1 MEIPNVADKWSGGV
15 CEITIGATR
24 DKGGSRQKTVTIGGS
39 RCIPFMDFEGNPGG
53 KPLVAMDVHYVLPE
67 DWPET
72 LKKPFADVL
81 NDPAKW
87 AKKCVEE
94 YGADIICLKLDGIHP
109 DKGNKNADDAVKTVK
124 SVLAAVGV
132 PLIIWGCEDDEKDNE
147 VMPKVSQAAKGEN
160 CLIGVVSQDNYKTL
174 TVTCLADGHSIITMA
189 PVDINI
195 GKQVNILVSEMDF
208 PLNRIVMFQSTGA
221 LGYGMEYTYS
231 IQERER
237 LAALTGDKMMSMP
250 VICDVGHEAW
260 RTKEAKSEDSE
271 VPQWGTREERGPM
284 WEAITAISLLQSG
297 VDIIRMNHP
306 KAVAAVKKCI
316 DRLYS

>member
-15 CEITIGATR
+15 NEITLGATK
-24 DKGGSRQKTVTIGGS
+24 DKGGSRTKTFTIGGAKS
-39 RCIPFMDFEGNPGG
+39 IPFMDFEGNPGQ
-53 KPLVAMDVHYVLPE
+53 KPVVAMDVYDVPPE

-72 LKKPFADVL
+72 LTRPFADVL
-81 NDPAKW
+81 HDPAQW
-87 AKKCVEE
+87 ARKCVEQ
-94 YGADIICLKLDGIHP
+94 YGADVICLKLDGIHP
-109 DKGNKNADDAVKTVK
+109 DKGNKSPEQAAKTVK
-124 SVLAAVGV
+124 SILAAVGV
-132 PLIIWGCEDDEKDNE
+132 PLIIWGCEHDEKDNE
-147 VMPKVSQAAKGEN
+147 VMPKVSQAAKGER
-160 CLIGVVSQDNYKTL
+160 CLLGVVTQDSYKTL
-174 TVTCLADGHSIITMA
+174 TATCLADGHSLITLA

-195 GKQVNILVSEMDF
+195 AKQVNILVSEMDF

-260 RTKEAKSEDSE
+260 RTKESKSEDGE
-271 VPQWGTREERGPM
+271 VPQWGPRDERGPM
-284 WEAITAISLLQSG
+284 WEAITAVGLLQSG

-306 KAVAAVKKCI
+306 KAVATVKKCI
-316 DRLYS
+316 DRFY

>member
-1 MEIPNVADKWSGGV
+1 MEIPNVADKWSSGV
-15 CEITIGATR
+15 SEVVIGASK
-24 DKGGSRQKTVTIGGS
+24 DNGGSRLKEIAIGGARS
-39 RCIPFMDFEGNPGG
+39 IPFMDFEGNPGH
-53 KPLVAMDVHYVLPE
+53 KPVVAMDICDIPPE

-72 LKKPFADVL
+72 LSRPFADVL

-87 AKKCVEE
+87 AKKCVEQ
-94 YGADIICLKLDGIHP
+94 YGADMICLKLDGIHP
-109 DKGNKNADDAVKTVK
+109 DRGNRSAEDAVKTVK

-132 PLIIWGCEDDEKDNE
+132 PLIIWGCEHDEKDNE

-160 CLIGVVSQDNYKTL
+160 CLMGIVSQDNYKTL
-174 TVTCLADGHSIITMA
+174 TATCLADGHCIITMA

-221 LGYGMEYTYS
+221 LGYGFEYTYS

-250 VICDVGHEAW
+250 VICDVGHEVW
-260 RTKEAKSEDSE
+260 RTKEAKSGDSE
-271 VPQWGTREERGPM
+271 VPQWGVRDERGPM
-284 WEAITAISLLQSG
+284 WEAVTAVGLLQSG
-297 VDIIRMNHP
+297 VDIIRMQHP
-306 KAVAAVKKCI
+306 RAVATVKKCI
-316 DRLYS
+316 DRLY

>member
-15 CEITIGATR
+15 NEITLGATK
-24 DKGGSRQKTVTIGGS
+24 DKGGSRQRTITIGGAKS
-39 RCIPFMDFEGNPGG
+39 VPFMDFEGNPGQ
-53 KPLVAMDVHYVLPE
+53 KPVVAMDVYDTPPE

-72 LKKPFADVL
+72 LSKPFADVL
-81 NDPAKW
+81 NDPAQW
-87 AKKCVEE
+87 AKKCVEQ
-94 YGADIICLKLDGIHP
+94 YGADLICLKLEGIHP
-109 DKGNKNADDAVKTVK
+109 DKGDKSTEHAVKVVK
-124 SVLAAVGV
+124 SILAAVGV
-132 PLIIWGCEDDEKDNE
+132 PLIIWGCEHDEKDNE
-147 VMPKVSQAAKGEN
+147 VMPKISQAAKGEN
-160 CLIGVVSQDNYKTL
+160 CLMGVVTQDNYKTL
-174 TVTCLADGHSIITMA
+174 TATCLADGHSLITLA

-195 GKQVNILVSEMDF
+195 AKQVNILVSEMDF

-260 RTKEAKSEDSE
+260 RTKEAKSDDSE
-271 VPQWGTREERGPM
+271 VPQWGPREERGPI

-306 KAVAAVKKCI
+306 RAVAAVKKCI
-316 DRLYS
+316 DRLY

>member
-15 CEITIGATR
+15 NEITLGATK
-24 DKGGSRQKTVTIGGS
+24 DKGGSRTKTFTIGGAKS
-39 RCIPFMDFEGNPGG
+39 IPFMDFEGNPGQ
-53 KPLVAMDVHYVLPE
+53 KPVVAMDVYDVPPE

-72 LKKPFADVL
+72 LTRPFADVL
-81 NDPAKW
+81 NDPAQW
-87 AKKCVEE
+87 ARKCVEQ
-94 YGADIICLKLDGIHP
+94 YGADVICLKLDGIHP
-109 DKGNKNADDAVKTVK
+109 DKGNKSAEQTAKTVK
-124 SVLAAVGV
+124 SILAAVGV
-132 PLIIWGCEDDEKDNE
+132 PLIIWGCEHDEKDNE
-147 VMPKVSQAAKGEN
+147 VMPKVSQAAKGES
-160 CLIGVVSQDNYKTL
+160 CLLGVVTQDSYKTL
-174 TVTCLADGHSIITMA
+174 TATCLADGHSLITLA

-195 GKQVNILVSEMDF
+195 AKQVNILVSEMDF

-260 RTKEAKSEDSE
+260 RTKESKSEDSE
-271 VPQWGTREERGPM
+271 VPQWGPRDERGPM
-284 WEAITAISLLQSG
+284 WEAITAVGLLQSG

-306 KAVAAVKKCI
+306 KAVATVKKCI
-316 DRLYS
+316 DRFY

>member
-1 MEIPNVADKWSGGV
+1 MELPNVADKWTGV
-15 CEITIGATR
+15 VNEITLGATK
-24 DKGGSRQKTVTIGGS
+24 DKGGSRQKMVTIGGS
-39 RCIPFMDFEGNPGG
+39 KSVPFMDFEGNPGR
-53 KPLVAMDVHYVLPE
+53 KPVIAMDVYDTSPD

-72 LKKPFADVL
+72 LTKPFPDVL
-81 NDPAKW
+81 NNPAQW
-87 AKKCVEE
+87 AKKCVEQ
-94 YGADIICLKLDGIHP
+94 YGADLICLKLDGIHP
-109 DKGNKNADDAVKTVK
+109 DKGNKSAEEAVKTVK
-124 SVLAAVGV
+124 SILAAVGV

-160 CLIGVVSQDNYKTL
+160 CLMGIVTQDNYKTL
-174 TVTCLADGHSIITMA
+174 TATCLADGHAIITLS

-195 GKQVNILVSEMDF
+195 AKQVNILVSEMDF

-221 LGYGMEYTYS
+221 LGYGLEYTYS

-260 RTKEAKSEDSE
+260 RTKEAKSNDSE
-271 VPQWGTREERGPM
+271 VPQWGPREERGPM
-284 WEAITAISLLQSG
+284 WEAITAIGLLQSG

-316 DRLYS
+316 DRLY